1 MREYTSKKELK
12 EEIEKKYEKY
22 DAEFETISESQ
33 KDEKVETVD
42 RTPSEN
48 LSYQLGW
55 VNLLLEWEA
64 KEIAGYN
71 VETPAP
77 GYKWNNLGGLYQ
89 SFYKKYGI
97 YSIKEQR
104 AKLREAVNE
113 VYKWISTLP
122 DDELFQA
129 GNRKWATTKAMWP
142 VYKWIHINTV
152 APFTNF
158 RGKIRKW
165 KRLVPEEQRI
175 KRRKI

>member
-55 VNLLLEWEA
+55 VNLLLEWEE

-104 AKLREAVNE
+104 AKLREAVTRSINGYLLYLMMSSFKRE
-113 VYKWISTLP
+113 IENGLQLKLCGLCINGSIST
-122 DDELFQA
+122 
-129 GNRKWATTKAMWP
+129 
-142 VYKWIHINTV
+142 
-152 APFTNF
+152 
-158 RGKIRKW
+158 
-165 KRLVPEEQRI
+165 RLLLSQTLEEKLENGRD
-175 KRRKI
+175 

>member
-22 DAEFETISESQ
+22 DAEFKTISESQ

-55 VNLLLEWEA
+55 VNSFLEWEA

-97 YSIKEQR
+97 YFIKEQR

-113 VYKWISTLP
+113 VYKWISTLS

-129 GNRKWATTKAMWP
+129 GKRKWATTKAMWP